1 MIARIWRGVTPES
14 KAESYLEYLKAT
26 GLKDCRQTPGNQ
38 GVRIFRHIGEGQAE
52 FVFVSLWESMDAIRR
67 FAGDDIERAVYYPED
82 EGYLLELDPNV
93 THYEVVAG
101 P

>member
-38 GVRIFRHIGEGQAE
+38 GVQIFRRIDEGQAE